1 MSSGRAGGRLRL
13 PRRKGGPISR
23 AVGATRPSRNTGL
36 DPGPQRGAGV
46 PATGDAQGQT
56 VRARVRAGKG
66 RMSRRHSGA
75 ILALALF
82 AAVPASAALAQS
94 PDETAQVIQRSVEDI
109 AVQIRVA
116 PTAAQEDLNR
126 QKEQLETLRRQ
137 APNHPMLS
145 SLERRVEELDQEI
158 TAALQEQPEAA
169 QESEQFLPLHVPAEV
184 RRELRQVE
192 TLQTQADR
200 DLMRGATESA

>member
-1 MSSGRAGGRLRL
+1 
-13 PRRKGGPISR
+13 
-23 AVGATRPSRNTGL
+23 
-36 DPGPQRGAGV
+36 
-46 PATGDAQGQT
+46 
-56 VRARVRAGKG
+56 
-66 RMSRRHSGA
+66 MSRRHSGA

-200 DLMRGATESA
+200 DLMRGATESAAEYLSRARVMIEEIEAEYGDRIPPGYAALIVAKERGAALQDQLSRAEPD

>member
-1 MSSGRAGGRLRL
+1 
-13 PRRKGGPISR
+13 
-23 AVGATRPSRNTGL
+23 
-36 DPGPQRGAGV
+36 
-46 PATGDAQGQT
+46 
-56 VRARVRAGKG
+56 
-66 RMSRRHSGA
+66 MSRRHSGA

-184 RRELRQVE
+184 RRELRHVE

-200 DLMRGATESA
+200 DLMRGATESAAEYLSRAKAMIEEIEAEYGDRIPPGYAALIVAKERGAALQDQLSRAEPD

>member
-1 MSSGRAGGRLRL
+1 
-13 PRRKGGPISR
+13 
-23 AVGATRPSRNTGL
+23 
-36 DPGPQRGAGV
+36 
-46 PATGDAQGQT
+46 
-56 VRARVRAGKG
+56 
-66 RMSRRHSGA
+66 MSRRHSGA

-109 AVQIRVA
+109 EVQIRVA

-184 RRELRQVE
+184 RRELRHVE

-200 DLMRGATESA
+200 DLMRGATESAAEYLSRAKAMIEEIEAEYGDRIPPGYAALIVAKERGAALQDQLSRAEPD